1 MEPWVIE
8 ILKQSPVA
16 GVLGVVVYFLW
27 KKLERTEA
35 KVEAVQGKADEREQ
49 ALQDEIQA
57 LLAQRA
63 QENAQRYADIVK
75 ALGERRVLESERSLT
90 SYSHT
95 TRTNPTRG

>member
-1 MEPWVIE
+1 VEPWVIE

-27 KKLERTEA
+27 KKLERSETKSEA
-35 KVEAVQGKADEREQ
+35 AQEKADAREQ

-57 LLAQRA
+57 LLTQRA

-75 ALGERRVLESERSLT
+75 ALGERRAIEERPST

-95 TRTNPTRG
+95 TRTNPTRGS